1 MNEGRTKR
9 EWRTEFLRRRAE
21 TDPNVIRAILSNA
34 KAWIPAQHSVCV
46 HGYLAKRDTHEIETR
61 DLLAFLVSSGMDVV
75 VPRILDMVT
84 GTMELVSWHPG
95 MPHHLNRFGIEEPVG
110 GTVVSRKDVDLWIV
124 PSLGV
129 DKAGNR
135 LGYGAGF
142 YDRMLKDTAGVKA
155 GLLPESCVVDALPV
169 EPYDVPLDVVI
180 TQNGVFN
187 SYL

>member
-21 TDPNVIRAILSNA
+21 TEPGAIRAILSHA
-34 KAWIPAQHSVCV
+34 KAWIPAQRPVCV

-75 VPRILDMVT
+75 VPRILDVVT
-84 GTMELVSWHPG
+84 GTMQLVNWHPD

-110 GTVVSRKDVDLWIV
+110 GEVVSRLDVDLWIV
-124 PSLGV
+124 PLLGV

-142 YDRMLKDTAGVKA
+142 YDRMLKDTAGVKV
-155 GLLPESCVVDALPV
+155 GLLPEACVVETLPV
-169 EPYDVPLDVVI
+169 EPYDVPVDVII
-180 TQNGVFN
+180 TENGVFN